1 MYGIISLPRILEANS
16 IAWKCSRMNDR
27 VSAKKHWLFQGAL
40 LLTIAGLAS
49 KILGAAYRIPFQNIA
64 GDIGYYIYQQV
75 YPFLGISAMFA
86 SSAFP
91 VILSKLVD
99 HFGENNR
106 AKVLSVSFLYM
117 AVIGVIF
124 FSVLFFG
131 ADRIAYGMA
140 DPRLASALRI
150 SAFPFLLFPFIAYIR
165 GFFQGNQDML
175 PTAISQISEQ
185 FIRVLVIILF
195 SYWLIANGHSLYDA
209 AAGAV
214 SGSLIG
220 GIAAFAVLVFYFRK
234 KDRFHRQKRKE
245 SISTSAIVKELIVYT
260 FTICT
265 SSLLLIFVQLIDALN
280 VYALLT
286 ENGKQVMEAKTL
298 KGVYDRGQPLLQL
311 GGVFATSIAIALVP
325 TLAAAA
331 KNKTNTE
338 EVKKKIRL
346 SLKACAVIGAGAS
359 AGLICIL
366 KPVNIMLFE
375 NSEGTGVL
383 QIFSLSI
390 LFASLALT
398 STAVFQGLGKPVF
411 PAVAVLI
418 GMALKLLFNYLFIPA
433 LGINGAALAT
443 VGSFACVAG
452 LNLYR
457 MRAKGWLSFKEY
469 PLLALFASALTMC
482 LILIVYTFLF
492 EWVFPGEDRG
502 MAVIE
507 SLSALGI
514 GGCAFLYSIYKLK
527 VFADDELSRVPLA
540 KKIEKQKEANEG
552 GR

>member
-1 MYGIISLPRILEANS
+1 
-16 IAWKCSRMNDR
+16 MNDR
-27 VSAKKHWLFQGAL
+27 ISAKKHWMFQGAL
-40 LLTIAGLAS
+40 LLSIAGLAS
-49 KILGAAYRIPFQNIA
+49 KILGAAYRIPYQNIA

-75 YPFLGISAMFA
+75 YPFLGISSMFA
-86 SSAFP
+86 ASAFP
-91 VILSKLVD
+91 VILSKLID
-99 HFGENNR
+99 HYGENNR

-117 AVIGVIF
+117 MAIGLIF

-131 ADRIAYGMA
+131 ADRIAYGMG
-140 DPRLASALRI
+140 DPKLGLALRF
-150 SAFPFLLFPFIAYIR
+150 SAFPFLFFPFIAYIR
-165 GFFQGNQDML
+165 GFFQGGQDML

-185 FIRVLVIILF
+185 LIRVLVIILF
-195 SYWLIANGHSLYDA
+195 SYLLIVNGRSLYAA

-214 SGSLIG
+214 SGSFIG
-220 GIAAFAVLVFYFRK
+220 GLAAFAVLVFYFRK
-234 KDRFHRQKRKE
+234 KDWLHRPKGKE
-245 SISTSAIVKELIVYT
+245 SISSFTIVKELFIYT

-280 VYALLT
+280 VYELLT
-286 ENGKQVMEAKTL
+286 ENGKHALEAKTL

-325 TLAAAA
+325 TLSAAA
-331 KNKTNTE
+331 KSKTNTGE
-338 EVKKKIRL
+338 AKKKICL

-375 NSEGTGVL
+375 NSEGTDVL

-418 GMALKLLFNYLFIPA
+418 GMAVKLLLNYLFIPA
-433 LGINGAALAT
+433 IGIKGAALAT
-443 VGSFACVAG
+443 VVSFVCVAG
-452 LNLYR
+452 LNFFR
-457 MRAKGWLSFKEY
+457 MRDKGWLSFKEY
-469 PLLALFASALTMC
+469 PLLSLGASVLTMC

-492 EWVFPGEDRG
+492 ESILPEEDRW
-502 MAVIE
+502 AAAIE
-507 SLSALGI
+507 SLSAVGI
-514 GGCAFLYSIYKLK
+514 GGCAFLYSILKLK
-527 VFADDELSRVPLA
+527 VFTDDELSRVPLA
-540 KKIEKQKEANEG
+540 KKFKKHEEANEG